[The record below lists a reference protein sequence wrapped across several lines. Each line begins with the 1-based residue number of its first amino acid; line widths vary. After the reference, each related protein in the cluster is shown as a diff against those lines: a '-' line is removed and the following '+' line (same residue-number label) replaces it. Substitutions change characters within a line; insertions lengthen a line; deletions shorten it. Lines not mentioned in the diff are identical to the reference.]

1 MQLGIPY
8 STPTAGG
15 VHGLD
20 SLTGRR
26 GIYHTVTSCSSSSKR
41 EGSQH
46 PVITAVS
53 GLLHLGAFGETETEA
68 RRWAK
73 CTKGHLNTQS
83 SDMGAPD
90 SPHFHVPSS
99 AFVGA
104 VPSSRKL
111 FVASLSISYLT
122 YKAQCL
128 REILS
133 DLLA

>member
-20 SLTGRR
+20 SLTGKR
-26 GIYHTVTSCSSSSKR
+26 GIYHAVTSCSVSSKR
-41 EGSQH
+41 EGSRC
-46 PVITAVS
+46 PAITAVS
-53 GLLHLGAFGETETEA
+53 GLLHSGAFGETETKA
-68 RRWAK
+68 GRWVK

-83 SDMGAPD
+83 SDVGAPD

-104 VPSSRKL
+104 LPSSRKL
-111 FVASLSISYLT
+111 FVASLSISYLI

-128 REILS
+128 GEILS
-133 DLLA
+133 DLLV